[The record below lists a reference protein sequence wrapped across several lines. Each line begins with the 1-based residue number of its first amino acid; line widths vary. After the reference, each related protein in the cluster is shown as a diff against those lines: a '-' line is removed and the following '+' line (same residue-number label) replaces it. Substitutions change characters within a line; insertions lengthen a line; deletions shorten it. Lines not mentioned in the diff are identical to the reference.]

1 MIERVVPSNPGAFQ
15 QAFEAWAADQ
25 HGAGVLRKAGARE
38 VYQAMW
44 DSFAAWCL
52 GQSPVV
58 RIHTVDQRDLHAFQ
72 SARYG
77 RKATDQ
83 SLSPRYALRLMRLIE
98 RVLAHHAERTG
109 SRPNR
114 APADWVRAHPHVRYA
129 ESERA
134 DPPPEVLTPQ
144 EARQLLAH
152 LSAARPRPGQDP
164 AALASLPWQEI
175 RNRAS
180 VALQLGAG
188 LAPSDVRALTL
199 ASPVM
204 NGVGPQAR
212 TWKLRVPANGTIR
225 ARETP
230 VALWAAELLHHWLHV
245 REAARVGGEF
255 LFPST
260 RTGKPWLAD
269 SQYQC
274 ARKVLEAA
282 GVGSRGGAG
291 GSFRLRHTFAL
302 RQLRRGSRPEMVARW
317 MGVAPAEMKRYDRVV
332 PGPET
337 VV

>member
-1 MIERVVPSNPGAFQ
+1 MIDTALPPVSMDFQ
-15 QAFEAWAADQ
+15 HAFEAWAADQ
-25 HGAGVLRKAGARE
+25 QGAGVLRKAGAHE
-38 VYQAMW
+38 VYRAMW
-44 DSFAAWCL
+44 ESFATWCI
-52 GQSPVV
+52 GQSPAV
-58 RIHTVDQRDLHAFQ
+58 RLDVIDPRDLHAFQ
-72 SARYG
+72 AARYG
-77 RKATDQ
+77 RKASDQ

-98 RVLAHHAERTG
+98 RVLSHHASRTG
-109 SRPNR
+109 RRPNR
-114 APADWVRAHPHVRYA
+114 APADWVRANPQVRYA
-129 ESERA
+129 ESQQA

-144 EARQLLAH
+144 EAGQLLTH

-164 AALASLPWQEI
+164 TALASLPWQDV

-204 NGVGPQAR
+204 NGVGPKAR

-230 VALWAAELLHHWLHV
+230 VAPWAAELLHHWLEV
-245 REAARVGGEF
+245 RAASRIAGEF

-282 GVGSRGGAG
+282 GVAGRGGAG

-302 RQLRRGSRPEMVARW
+302 RQLRRGTRPEMVARW
-317 MGVAPAEMKRYDRVV
+317 MGVEPGEMKRYDRVL
-332 PGPET
+332 PDPE
-337 VV
+337 VVV

>member
-1 MIERVVPSNPGAFQ
+1 MEVLPPSPPQSSFP
-15 QAFEAWAADQ
+15 QAFEQWAADQ
-25 HGAGVLRKAGARE
+25 HGAGVLRKAGARV

-44 DSFAAWCL
+44 ESFAAWCL
-52 GQSPVV
+52 AQSPAVQLD
-58 RIHTVDQRDLHAFQ
+58 TVDARDLHAFQ
-72 SARYG
+72 AARYG
-77 RKATDQ
+77 RKATDL

-98 RVLAHHAERTG
+98 RVLAHHAGRTG

-114 APADWVRAHPHVRYA
+114 APADWVRANPQVRYA

-144 EARQLLAH
+144 EARRLLSH
-152 LSAARPRPGQDP
+152 LSAVRPRPGQDP
-164 AALASLPWQEI
+164 AALAGLPWQEV

-188 LAPSDVRALTL
+188 LAPGDVRALTL

-204 NGVGPQAR
+204 NGVGPKAR
-212 TWKLRVPANGTIR
+212 TWKLRVPANGTLR

-230 VALWAAELLHHWLHV
+230 VAPWAAELLHHWLQV
-245 REAARVGGEF
+245 RAASRIAGEF

-282 GVGSRGGAG
+282 GVGGRGAG

-302 RQLRRGSRPEMVARW
+302 RQLRRGTRPEMVARW
-317 MGVAPAEMKRYDRVV
+317 MGVEPAEMKRYDRVA
-332 PGPET
+332 PTSET
-337 VV
+337 MV

>member
-1 MIERVVPSNPGAFQ
+1 MSPSPPQPSFP
-15 QAFEAWAADQ
+15 QAFEQWVADQ

-44 DSFAAWCL
+44 ESFAAWCL
-52 GQSPVV
+52 AQSPAVQLD
-58 RIHTVDQRDLHAFQ
+58 TVDARDLHAFQ
-72 SARYG
+72 AARYG

-98 RVLAHHAERTG
+98 RVLAHHAARTG

-114 APADWVRAHPHVRYA
+114 APADWVRANPEVRYA

-152 LSAARPRPGQDP
+152 LSAARPRPGQNP
-164 AALASLPWQEI
+164 AALASLPWQEV

-188 LAPSDVRALTL
+188 LAPGDVRALTL

-204 NGVGPQAR
+204 NGVGPKAR
-212 TWKLRVPANGTIR
+212 TWKLRVPANGTLR

-230 VALWAAELLHHWLHV
+230 VAAWAAELLHHWLQV
-245 REAARVGGEF
+245 RADSRIAGEF

-282 GVGSRGGAG
+282 GVGGRGAG

-302 RQLRRGSRPEMVARW
+302 RQLRRGTRPEMVARW
-317 MGVAPAEMKRYDRVV
+317 MGVEPAEMKRYDRVAPV
-332 PGPET
+332 SET
-337 VV
+337 MV

>member
-1 MIERVVPSNPGAFQ
+1 MVDAAPRSPSDSFQ
-15 QAFEAWAADQ
+15 KAFEAWAADQ
-25 HGAGVLRKAGARE
+25 HGAGVLRKAGAFE

-52 GQSPVV
+52 SQSPAVQL
-58 RIHTVDQRDLHAFQ
+58 HTVDLRDLHAFQ
-72 SARYG
+72 AARYG
-77 RKATDQ
+77 RKATDL

-98 RVLAHHAERTG
+98 RVLAHHAGRTG
-109 SRPNR
+109 TRPNR
-114 APADWVRAHPHVRYA
+114 APADWVRAHPEVRYA

-144 EARQLLAH
+144 EARRLLTH
-152 LSAARPRPGQDP
+152 LSAARPRPGQEP
-164 AALASLPWQEI
+164 SALDHLPWQEV
-175 RNRAS
+175 RNRTS

-204 NGVGPQAR
+204 NGVGARAR

-230 VALWAAELLHHWLHV
+230 VAPWAAELLHHWLQV
-245 REAARVGGEF
+245 RESARVAGEF

-282 GVGSRGGAG
+282 GVSGRSGAG

-302 RQLRRGSRPEMVARW
+302 RQLRRGARPEMVARW
-317 MGVAPAEMKRYDRVV
+317 MGVEPAEMKRYDRVL
-332 PGPET
+332 PGPED